1 VASKRTGV
9 FARAVWSAALVAG
22 CALALT
28 AGGAGTARAQE
39 IELKLSHFLPPG
51 HGIQRDWL
59 QPWAEDL
66 AKRTNGKVKVTI
78 YPGGSPFGNPARQLE
93 QVSSGVVDIAHGLR
107 GLPAGRFPRM
117 GIIEF
122 PFLVQTANA
131 ASRTLWDM
139 YPKYF
144 AHEFPD
150 SVKVLALHAHNAG
163 LIHTREKQVKT
174 MDDLKGLRIRSPS
187 PQINAML
194 QQLGAI
200 PVGLPPG
207 DVYENLQRGVI
218 DGAVF
223 PWDPINSF
231 RLFEVT
237 KYHLDARS
245 YTASFYFVMNK
256 KKYDSLPADVRKAID
271 DTTGDA
277 LAVKFGDWWNA
288 WDAPGLEAAR
298 KKGNVITSLSDAERN
313 RWREALK
320 PTTDKLLDDLEKQG
334 IKDARAI
341 YAEMQQRVAKYEG
354 KH

>member
-1 VASKRTGV
+1 MRSTGKAIAAAILLAG
-9 FARAVWSAALVAG
+9 FAVPAM
-22 CALALT
+22 
-28 AGGAGTARAQE
+28 AQE

-59 QPWAEDL
+59 GPWAEDL
-66 AKRTNGKVKVTI
+66 TKRTNGKVKVTI
-78 YPGGSPFGNPARQLE
+78 YPAGSAFGNPARQLE
-93 QVSSGVVDIAHGLR
+93 QAVSGVVDIAHGLR

-131 ASRTLWDM
+131 ASRTLWDL

-144 AHEFPD
+144 AQEFPPT
-150 SVKVLALHAHNAG
+150 VKVLALHAHNAG
-163 LIHTREKQVKT
+163 LIHTRDKQVKT

-194 QQLGAI
+194 QQLGAT

-207 DVYENLQRGVI
+207 EVYENLQRGVI

-223 PWDPINSF
+223 PWDPIYSF

-271 DTTGDA
+271 DTTGAA
-277 LAVKFGDWWNA
+277 LTEKFGDWWNQ

-298 KKGNVITSLSDAERN
+298 NKGNVISSLSNAERN

-320 PTTDKLLDDLEKQG
+320 PTTEKLLDDLEAHG
-334 IKDARAI
+334 VKDARAI
-341 YAEMQQRVAKYEG
+341 YRDMQQHIAKYEG
-354 KH
+354 KS

>member
-1 VASKRTGV
+1 MAPILTRILG
-9 FARAVWSAALVAG
+9 RAAGAALLAAG
-22 CALALT
+22 LSVPALH
-28 AGGAGTARAQE
+28 AGPAHAQD

-59 QPWAEDL
+59 APWADDL
-66 AKRTNGKVKVTI
+66 ARRTNGKVKVTV

-93 QVSSGVVDIAHGLR
+93 QAVSGVVDIAHGLR

-131 ASRTLWDM
+131 ASRTLWEM
-139 YPKYF
+139 YPKAF
-144 AHEFPD
+144 AGEFPD

-163 LIHTREKQVKT
+163 LIHTREKQVKG

-194 QQLGAI
+194 QQLGAT

-207 DVYENLQRGVI
+207 EVYENLQRGVI

-245 YTASFYFVMNK
+245 YTASFYFVMNA
-256 KKYDSLPADVRKAID
+256 KKYDSLPADVKKAID
-271 DTTGDA
+271 DTTGAA
-277 LAVKFGDWWNA
+277 LAAKFGDWWNA
-288 WDAPGLEAAR
+288 WDAPGLEAAT
-298 KKGNVITSLSDAERN
+298 KKGNVISSLSDAERS
-313 RWREALK
+313 RWRDALK
-320 PTTDKLLDDLEKQG
+320 PTIDKLLDDLEKQG
-334 IKDARAI
+334 VKDARAL

-354 KH
+354 KR

>member
-1 VASKRTGV
+1 MPSIRNAIAAAIL
-9 FARAVWSAALVAG
+9 FACSAASA
-22 CALALT
+22 T
-28 AGGAGTARAQE
+28 AQE

-51 HGIQRDWL
+51 HGMHRDWFV
-59 QPWAEDL
+59 PWGEDL

-78 YPGGSPFGNPARQLE
+78 FPAGSAFGNPARQLE
-93 QVSSGVVDIAHGLR
+93 QAVSGVVDIAHGLR
-107 GLPAGRFPRM
+107 GLPAGRFQRM

-122 PFLVQTANA
+122 PFLVETANA
-131 ASRTLWDM
+131 ASRTLWDL

-144 AHEFPD
+144 AQEFPD
-150 SVKVLALHAHNAG
+150 SVKVLGLHAHNAG

-194 QQLGAI
+194 QQLGAT

-245 YTASFYFVMNK
+245 YTASFYFIMNK
-256 KKYDSLPADVRKAID
+256 RRYDSLPADVKRAID
-271 DTTGDA
+271 ETTGTA
-277 LAVKFGDWWNA
+277 LIGKFGDWWNQ
-288 WDAPGLEAAR
+288 WDAPGLEAAT
-298 KKGNVITSLSDAERN
+298 KKGNVMTSLSDAERN

-320 PTTDKLLDDLEKQG
+320 PTTEKLLSELEGQG
-334 IKDARAI
+334 VKEARAI
-341 YAEMQQRVAKYEG
+341 YSEMQQRIAKIEG

>member
-1 VASKRTGV
+1 MASITKALGAAILLAG
-9 FARAVWSAALVAG
+9 FAAPAM
-22 CALALT
+22 
-28 AGGAGTARAQE
+28 AQQ

-51 HGIQRDWL
+51 HGMHRDWFV
-59 QPWAEDL
+59 PWGEEL

-78 YPGGSPFGNPARQLE
+78 FPAGSAFGNPARQLE
-93 QVSSGVVDIAHGLR
+93 QAVSGVVDIAHGLR

-122 PFLVQTANA
+122 PFLVETANA

-139 YPKYF
+139 YPKHF
-144 AHEFPD
+144 AKEFPD
-150 SVKVLALHAHNAG
+150 TVKVLGLHAHNAG

-194 QQLGAI
+194 QQLGAT

-245 YTASFYFVMNK
+245 YTASFYFIMNK
-256 KKYDSLPADVRKAID
+256 RKYDSLPADVRKAID
-271 DTTGDA
+271 DTTGA
-277 LAVKFGDWWNA
+277 NLIEKFGDWWNQ
-288 WDAPGLEAAR
+288 WDAPGLELAK
-298 KKGNVITSLSDAERN
+298 KKGNVLSSLSDAERN
-313 RWREALK
+313 RWRDALK
-320 PTTDKLLDDLEKQG
+320 PTTEKLLSDLEGQG
-334 IKDARAI
+334 VKDARAI
-341 YAEMQQRVAKYEG
+341 YAEMQQRIAKIEG

>member
-1 VASKRTGV
+1 VLSIRKAVATALLCAGIASP
-9 FARAVWSAALVAG
+9 AA
-22 CALALT
+22 
-28 AGGAGTARAQE
+28 AQE

-51 HGIQRDWL
+51 HGMHRDWFV
-59 QPWAEDL
+59 PWGEEL
-66 AKRTNGKVKVTI
+66 AKRTNGKVKVTVF
-78 YPGGSPFGNPARQLE
+78 PAGSAFGNPARQLE
-93 QVSSGVVDIAHGLR
+93 QAVSGVVDIAHGLR

-122 PFLVQTANA
+122 PFLVETANA
-131 ASRTLWDM
+131 ASRTLWDL

-144 AHEFPD
+144 AQEFPD
-150 SVKVLALHAHNAG
+150 TVKVLALHAHNAG
-163 LIHTREKQVKT
+163 LIHTRDKQVKT

-194 QQLGAI
+194 QQLGAT

-207 DVYENLQRGVI
+207 EVYENLQRGVI

-256 KKYDSLPADVRKAID
+256 RKYDSLPADMKKAID
-271 DTTGDA
+271 ETTGSA
-277 LAVKFGDWWNA
+277 LIERFGDWWNQ
-288 WDAPGLEAAR
+288 WDAPGLEAAT
-298 KKGNVITSLSDAERN
+298 KKGNVMSSLSDAERN

-320 PTTDKLLDDLEKQG
+320 PTTEKLLSELEGQG
-334 IKDARAI
+334 VKDARVI
-341 YAEMQQRVAKYEG
+341 YADMQQHIAKIEG
-354 KH
+354 KR